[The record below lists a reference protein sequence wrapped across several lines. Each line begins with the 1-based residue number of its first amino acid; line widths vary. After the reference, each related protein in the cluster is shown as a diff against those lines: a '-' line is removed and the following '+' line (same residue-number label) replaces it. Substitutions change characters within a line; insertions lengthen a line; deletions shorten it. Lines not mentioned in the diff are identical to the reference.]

1 MARPDY
7 QREMAS
13 HAPRFL
19 AAGLDQDRVVLPEDQ
34 GHHAR
39 TVMRLKA
46 GAAVD
51 LFDGRGGTASGTL
64 VEVGRGAVVAE
75 ITERHAAMARP
86 EPQVELAFAIPK
98 GKRLDWLL
106 EKATE
111 LGAASLQPVIFD
123 RSVAG
128 GETLAGSKRER
139 WLTHCISAAK
149 QCRGDFLPELRDP
162 MTLTDYLVS
171 QEHEYCLV
179 GDVSDDSRSIPATL
193 APWQAGQSIGIIV
206 GPEGDFTAEEWDQLA
221 PVGVRGVHLGH
232 TILRVETAA
241 IALLAAVT
249 TVCDGVD

>member
-1 MARPDY
+1 MGRKDY

-19 AAGLDQDRVVLPEDQ
+19 ATGLEGDRVVLPEDQ

-39 TVMRLKA
+39 TVMRLKT
-46 GAAVD
+46 GSVVD

-64 VEVGRGAVVAE
+64 VEVARGQVVAE
-75 ITERHAAMARP
+75 ITERGETLVRP

-98 GKRLDWLL
+98 GKRLDMLL

-128 GETLAGSKRER
+128 GDTLAGSKRDR
-139 WLTHCISAAK
+139 WMTHCISAAK
-149 QCRGDFLPELRDP
+149 QCRTDFLPELRDP
-162 MTLTDYLVS
+162 IGLTDYLAS
-171 QEHEYCLV
+171 QTHEYCLV
-179 GDVSDDSRSIPATL
+179 GDVSADSRSIPATL

-206 GPEGDFTAEEWDQLA
+206 GPEGDFTSEEWGQLA
-221 PVGVRGVHLGH
+221 PAGLRGVHLGH

-249 TVCDGVD
+249 AVCDGVD